1 MNIMI
6 SNTSNLAIYEQIVEQ
21 IKDAVIRQ
29 ELKPEEPLPSIRS
42 LARDLQISV
51 ITTSRAYEVLEAEGI
66 IFAQPGKGFYV
77 KHFQKNLLKEKK
89 LQMLESQML
98 ELIRQCKSAELSKE
112 DMVTMLQLL
121 YDTGEEDR
129 Q

>member
-51 ITTSRAYEVLEAEGI
+51 ITTSRAYEVLESEGI
-66 IFAQPGKGFYV
+66 IYAQPGKGFYV
-77 KHFQKNLLKEKK
+77 KNLQKNLLKEKK
-89 LQMLESQML
+89 LQMLEGQML
-98 ELIRQCKSAELSKE
+98 ELIRQCRSAELSLE
-112 DMVTMLQLL
+112 DMVTMLRLL
-121 YDTGEEDR
+121 YDTREED
-129 Q
+129 QK

>member
-1 MNIMI
+1 MNIII

-29 ELKPEEPLPSIRS
+29 ELKPDEPLPSIRS

-66 IFAQPGKGFYV
+66 LYAQPGKGFYV
-77 KHFQKNLLKEKK
+77 KPFKKELLKEKR
-89 LQMLESQML
+89 LQLLEGQML
-98 ELIRQCKSAELSKE
+98 ELIRQCKSADLSEE
-112 DMVTMLQLL
+112 DMITMIKLL
-121 YDTGEEDR
+121 YETKEEDLR
-129 Q
+129 

>member
-66 IFAQPGKGFYV
+66 IYAQPGKGFYV
-77 KHFQKNLLKEKK
+77 KQFQKNLLKEKK
-89 LQMLESQML
+89 LQMLEGQML

-121 YDTGEEDR
+121 YDSGEEDHK
-129 Q
+129 

>member
-1 MNIMI
+1 MNIVI

-29 ELKPEEPLPSIRS
+29 ELKPDEPLPSIRS

-66 IFAQPGKGFYV
+66 LYALPGKGFYV
-77 KHFQKNLLKEKK
+77 RPFQKELLKEKK

-98 ELIRQCKSAELSKE
+98 ELIRQCKSAELSKD
-112 DMVTMLQLL
+112 DMLTMLQLL
-121 YDTGEEDR
+121 YDSGEEGLG
-129 Q
+129 

>member
-51 ITTSRAYEVLEAEGI
+51 ITTSRAYEVLESEGI
-66 IFAQPGKGFYV
+66 IYAQPGKGFYV
-77 KHFQKNLLKEKK
+77 KNLQKNLLKEKK
-89 LQMLESQML
+89 LQMLEGQML
-98 ELIRQCKSAELSKE
+98 ELIRQCKSAELSLE
-112 DMVTMLQLL
+112 DMVTMLRLL
-121 YDTGEEDR
+121 YDTREEG
-129 Q
+129 QK

>member
-51 ITTSRAYEVLEAEGI
+51 ITTSRAYEVLESEGI
-66 IFAQPGKGFYV
+66 IYAQPGKGFYV
-77 KHFQKNLLKEKK
+77 KNLQKNLLKEKK
-89 LQMLESQML
+89 LQMLEGQML
-98 ELIRQCKSAELSKE
+98 ELIRQCKSAELSLE
-112 DMVTMLQLL
+112 DMVTMLRLL
-121 YDTGEEDR
+121 YDTREED
-129 Q
+129 QK